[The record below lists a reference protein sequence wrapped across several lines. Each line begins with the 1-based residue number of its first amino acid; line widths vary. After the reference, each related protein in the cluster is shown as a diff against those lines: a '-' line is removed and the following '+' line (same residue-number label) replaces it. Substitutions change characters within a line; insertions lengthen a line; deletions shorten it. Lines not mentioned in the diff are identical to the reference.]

1 MGGEPVGEQKKKK
14 KNGVTIKW
22 AGKERRAQTAKEKSN
37 LPWAAAGAAAAA
49 EAGGAGVRV

>member
-1 MGGEPVGEQKKKK
+1 MGGEPVGEQ
-14 KNGVTIKW
+14 NGVTIKW